1 MTCLPFLFSLQFDNP
16 VMLLFLRPERNI
28 FLNVTVHNVVQTN
41 TFITSLIPYWM
52 YTNTTNKF
60 ISLACL
66 PDVWNVELLPIE
78 WLLPTKILH
87 AFLIPSC
94 VLHVKSLKIFPLY
107 VDLVRLETVHML
119 ISHCRRTRKQWST
132 LCYLVTSD
140 VFVTVIEVPG
150 RWIESDGLRQQ

>member
-1 MTCLPFLFSLQFDNP
+1 
-16 VMLLFLRPERNI
+16 MLLFLRPERNI
-28 FLNVTVHNVVQTN
+28 LPNVTVHFVVQTN

-52 YTNTTNKF
+52 YTNTTNKC

-66 PDVWNVELLPIE
+66 PDVENVELLPIE

-94 VLHVKSLKIFPLY
+94 VLHVKSLKLFPLY
-107 VDLVRLETVHML
+107 VSVLHDVHLVRLETVRML

-150 RWIESDGLRQQ
+150 R